1 MAYIKK
7 TASDISITAKWTCNC
22 IILYSDDGL
31 TFDFRRYEDVE
42 TKKQTVRFNIK
53 GAIPAG
59 ATINRT
65 RVHSV
70 WNGALYGYSVATVG
84 GKKPND
90 NGMVFLD
97 NPDPSDSY
105 FDVEFAFAPLP
116 ESETIAENNHLAA
129 STSSFKA
136 FSHTTTTKIS
146 EIYLRIDYTG
156 GYTEC
161 SAPTTVTLA
170 KSMSMG
176 DPVELAWSGAT
187 PGTGNAITG
196 YQVQRCLSADG
207 LTWGAWEDLATPAAS
222 PLAVEPPA
230 EPGHLYKFRVR
241 TQGTAGSDFYS
252 GYKECATTLRR
263 DHEPLEGFT
272 DDPLQPGITPIKALH
287 IAELQD
293 RVSTLRSFYGLTA
306 YTFTPAIAGETRLA
320 LWLVQ
325 VEELRAAIDEIS
337 TEHEAWIDVPGNCPR
352 ADVMQQLRAVVLSL

>member
-7 TASDISITAKWTCNC
+7 TADNISLTSTWRCTYALNQDLGYVCSQGTPTTA
-22 IILYSDDGL
+22 
-31 TFDFRRYEDVE
+31 
-42 TKKQTVRFNIK
+42 KQTVRFRFTL
-53 GAIPAG
+53 PAG

-70 WNGALYGYSVATVG
+70 WAGALYGYRVATVG
-84 GKKPND
+84 GKQPND

-97 NPDPSDSY
+97 NPKATATY
-105 FDVEFAFAPLP
+105 IDVEFAF
-116 ESETIAENNHLAA
+116 
-129 STSSFKA
+129 SSYNDNSSSHYRELQYGQTYTA
-136 FSHTTTTKIS
+136 NHTTTATVS

-161 SAPTTVTLA
+161 SAPTTVTLE

-176 DPVELAWSGAT
+176 DPVELAWSGAA

-207 LTWGAWEDLATPAAS
+207 LTWGAWEDLAKPTAS
-222 PLAVEPPA
+222 PLAVEPPE
-230 EPGHLYKFRVR
+230 EPGHLYKFRIR
-241 TQGTAGSDFYS
+241 TLGAAGSDFYS

-287 IAELQD
+287 MAELQD

-320 LWLVQ
+320 MWLVQ
-325 VEELRAAIDEIS
+325 VEELRAALDEIS
-337 TEHEAWIDVPGNCPR
+337 TEHEAWIDVPVNCPR
-352 ADVMQQLRAVVLSL
+352 ADVMQKLRAVVLSL